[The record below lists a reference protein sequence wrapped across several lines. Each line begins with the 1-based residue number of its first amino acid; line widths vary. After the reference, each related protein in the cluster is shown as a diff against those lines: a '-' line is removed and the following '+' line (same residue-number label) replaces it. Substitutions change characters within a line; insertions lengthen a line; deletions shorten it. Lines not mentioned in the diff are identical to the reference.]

1 MQKGLTADPFCVTIF
16 KGEKQVEEDRGESA
30 TWQHAFVALGRLKLT
45 KLLNALFRTQKKR
58 KIVVHLVLQK
68 VCR

>member
-45 KLLNALFRTQKKR
+45 KLLNALFRTQKK
-58 KIVVHLVLQK
+58 KKNISPPSSPK
-68 VCR
+68 SM